1 MMIPDSMAR
10 ERTRWRGAALA
21 DDVNAEF
28 LAGGLGALL
37 ASSYSHHAETRS
49 AARTA
54 GYVAIV
60 AGRPGNYHVVLPDLP
75 ALTARGDTM
84 DAALADAAVAVR
96 HWCEAAIDRG
106 EKLPE
111 PRSAE
116 EAVHGD
122 PDMVRLIGEDAA
134 LALVPLLP
142 EAPVTRTIELAL
154 DADLVAAVDV
164 VAGASGLD
172 RADFIADALEAALAR
187 RTDGATD

>member
-1 MMIPDSMAR
+1 MMLPESMAR
-10 ERTRWRGAALA
+10 ERTRWRGDALA
-21 DDVNAEF
+21 DDINADV

-37 ASSYSHHAETRS
+37 GYSHQAERP
-49 AARTA
+49 AVARPA

-60 AGRPGNYHVVLPDLP
+60 AGKPGNYHVVLPDLP
-75 ALTARGDTM
+75 DLTAKGDTM
-84 DAALADAAVAVR
+84 DAALAEAAIAVR

-142 EAPVTRTIELAL
+142 EASVTRTIELAL
-154 DADLVAAVDV
+154 DADLVAAVDE
-164 VAGASGLD
+164 VAEASGLD
-172 RADFIADALEAALAR
+172 RTDFIAEALEKALAF
-187 RTDGATD
+187 RTDAAA